1 MAILP
6 QMYSLAAIYGQNT
19 AIETYFAANID
30 DTTGLVYDLIW
41 MSFTRRNRD
50 KIEAKSHFAVY
61 RRFRDQ
67 IKKKTPGQGLFG
79 LIMFAVYPNAYE
91 KPRAYRAVQN
101 AESESGWPARGQPP
115 NS

>member
-41 MSFTRRNRD
+41 MSFTWRNRD

-79 LIMFAVYPNAYE
+79 LIIFAVTCLNKDQTSMNFEIWDVADE
-91 KPRAYRAVQN
+91 NLAV
-101 AESESGWPARGQPP
+101 P
-115 NS
+115 